1 MELRLNYPVLL
12 LSKSNNRIY
21 VFTKEKDLKSTNEEL
36 FGKINYSNYY
46 VVDELGLMYTIN
58 NAFKVK
64 KCGLFGVNPFL
75 KGKQILIDFEFSS
88 QIDKLL
94 LDTIKQE
101 LVQRIEQDK
110 DYWKLNWNIQELEA
124 KIISSKTFK
133 EIYLLLK

>member
-46 VVDELGLMYTIN
+46 VVDELGLKYTIN

-64 KCGLFGVNPFL
+64 NCGLFGFNPFL

-110 DYWKLNWNIQELEA
+110 NYWKLNWNIQELEA